1 MGSNKLTTL
10 DKNLPLRAYPQENL
24 NRVLIMDF
32 LPWLSNLLSLTDETS
47 ANRLELALPAIKDQC
62 IGMGFVEIK
71 KMFEMYAD
79 GKLGITPISNF
90 FDRVLLGKIIDN
102 YRSYKNRI
110 NKPKIKIAKPS
121 ESEQERIM
129 LDAIDR
135 VKKEVKDTGEIHGTA
150 HHVYDFMIDT
160 GRMEKPDAATR
171 KACYKIALR
180 NQIGEFEKN
189 AKLDYS
195 LKKQLIKTLSNL
207 GAGND
212 RTIKMAKTLA
222 LADYFKNK

>member
-1 MGSNKLTTL
+1 MESNKLTTL

-129 LDAIDR
+129 IDAIDR

-160 GRMEKPDAATR
+160 RRMEKPDAATR

-222 LADYFKNK
+222 LADYFRNK